1 MYCYVIF
8 GESADKHTRKY
19 LYKCTKKMVAG
30 EVVLVPA
37 KNATKVAMIQSTFAR
52 IPDEIRIDP
61 GGIKS
66 VISKSDKKVEANVAR
81 SFFLALIDEYK
92 DADIARKE
100 LCAIVK
106 CFLAFSEIKL
116 NGNSQWAQIINV
128 QLPEVCLCNTN
139 ESGESDEKELRFWKE
154 LKDIEYKLRYGHS
167 FWKRPKSRI
176 GYINEDPI
184 EYTDEYLQIELE
196 LKRLI
201 RSEIGEGGYRGFCH
215 KYWLTKK
222 NILKDRFNIEWKS
235 PADLNPQIWFD

>member
-1 MYCYVIF
+1 MYCYVLF

-30 EVVLVPA
+30 EVVLVPS
-37 KNATKVAMIQSTFAR
+37 KNATKVAMIHSTFVG
-52 IPDEIRIDP
+52 IPEEIRIDP

-81 SFFLALIDEYK
+81 SFLLALIDEYK

-128 QLPEVCLCNTN
+128 QLPDSLISNLPILS
-139 ESGESDEKELRFWKE
+139 ESTIFTVNSDPLLIKKCPLSAI
-154 LKDIEYKLRYGHS
+154 LA
-167 FWKRPKSRI
+167 
-176 GYINEDPI
+176 
-184 EYTDEYLQIELE
+184 YTVVFFIVFSSTY
-196 LKRLI
+196 
-201 RSEIGEGGYRGFCH
+201 
-215 KYWLTKK
+215 
-222 NILKDRFNIEWKS
+222 
-235 PADLNPQIWFD
+235 